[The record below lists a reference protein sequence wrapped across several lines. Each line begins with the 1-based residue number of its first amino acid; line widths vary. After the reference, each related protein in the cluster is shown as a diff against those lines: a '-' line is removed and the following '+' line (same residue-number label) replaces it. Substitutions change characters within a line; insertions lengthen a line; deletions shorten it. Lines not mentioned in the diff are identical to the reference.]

1 MSLQIIYIYLARE
14 KPPPPPP
21 KMLKWILATKLNTFL
36 LKMNFLRD
44 VMAKPSVI
52 NKSAQGV
59 PSGKLSIVL
68 LESTLGDTWED
79 LTSIL

>member
-14 KPPPPPP
+14 TAPPQK
-21 KMLKWILATKLNTFL
+21 KMLKWILAAKLNTFL

-52 NKSAQGV
+52 NMSAQGV